1 MHRLLPAQGRPA
13 PGGHHFDPAISA
25 FGPGC
30 CNQDVGRYFEMSAQ
44 HTLHSHH
51 AAGLTGSGHAH
62 GSSAADRPKRN
73 EPSAWRS
80 TLSGASASLIG
91 IGLARFS
98 YTPLLPAIIAAHWF
112 AASSAAYLGAAN
124 LGGYLAGALLAG
136 PAAKRLPASAIIRG
150 MMLLAAAAFF
160 ACAWPIN
167 FAWFFAWRFVSG
179 ISGGALMVLAAPTIL
194 PHIAPSRRGL
204 VGGAIFMGVG
214 LGIAVSGTLVP
225 LLLRQGLF
233 QTWIGL
239 GVLALALTFVAWGG
253 WPAEA
258 TPAAAMHNVAPR
270 SVPTRRLRA
279 LYIEYGLNAVGLV
292 PHMIFLVDFVARGL
306 GQGLQAGAEYWVL
319 FGIGAVVGP
328 LLTGHLADRT
338 GFGPA
343 LRLAYIAQAVGVLLP
358 LLGLGAPGLIVSSL
372 VVGAFTPGIVPLALG
387 RVHELLAHHPAAHK
401 GAWSKATTSFAVL
414 QAAAAYG
421 LSFLFV
427 QSGGNYRLLF
437 EVGGVALA
445 LALAVDPVVGGR
457 RDPTETTP
465 QS

>member
-1 MHRLLPAQGRPA
+1 MSAPDALPSHPAAGHPGSGTAQG
-13 PGGHHFDPAISA
+13 
-25 FGPGC
+25 
-30 CNQDVGRYFEMSAQ
+30 
-44 HTLHSHH
+44 
-51 AAGLTGSGHAH
+51 
-62 GSSAADRPKRN
+62 SSSADRPQGH

-80 TLSGASASLIG
+80 TLSGACASLIG

-98 YTPLLPAIIAAHWF
+98 YTPLLPAIVAAHWF

-136 PAAKRLPASAIIRG
+136 PAAKHLPASAIIRG
-150 MMLLAAAAFF
+150 MMLLAVVGFF
-160 ACAWPIN
+160 ACAWPVN

-204 VGGAIFMGVG
+204 ASGAIFMGVG

-225 LLLRQGLF
+225 LLLRQGLM

-239 GVLALALTFVAWGG
+239 GVLALVLTLVAWGG
-253 WPAEA
+253 WPAQA
-258 TPAAAMHNVAPR
+258 PPAAATHSAASRPQ
-270 SVPTRRLRA
+270 PTLRLRA
-279 LYIEYGLNAVGLV
+279 LYLEYGLNAVGLV

-319 FGIGAVVGP
+319 FGIGAIVGP

-343 LRLAYIAQAVGVLLP
+343 LRLAYFAEAVGVLLP
-358 LLGLGAPGLIVSSL
+358 LLGLGTPGLIVSSL

-401 GAWSKATTSFAVL
+401 SAWSHATTSFAVL
-414 QAAAAYG
+414 QAVAAYG

-427 QSGGNYRLLF
+427 HSGGDYRLLF
-437 EVGGVALA
+437 GVGSIAMA
-445 LALAVDPVVGGR
+445 AALAVDLAVGTREATGTNSQ
-457 RDPTETTP
+457 P
-465 QS
+465 

>member
-1 MHRLLPAQGRPA
+1 
-13 PGGHHFDPAISA
+13 
-25 FGPGC
+25 
-30 CNQDVGRYFEMSAQ
+30 MSAQ
-44 HTLHSHH
+44 HALPSHH
-51 AAGLTGSGHAH
+51 VSGLAGHAQ
-62 GSSAADRPKRN
+62 GSPATDRPNRAA
-73 EPSAWRS
+73 PSAWRA

-136 PAAKRLPASAIIRG
+136 PAARRLPASLIIRS
-150 MMLLAAAAFF
+150 MMLLAAIAFF
-160 ACAWPIN
+160 ACAWPVD
-167 FAWFFAWRFVSG
+167 FAWFFAWRFASG

-204 VGGAIFMGVG
+204 VSGAIFMGVG
-214 LGIAVSGTLVP
+214 LGIAISGTLVP
-225 LLLRQGLF
+225 LLLRQGLV

-239 GVLALALTFVAWGG
+239 GVLALVLTVVAWGG
-253 WPAEA
+253 WPAQAAPAVA
-258 TPAAAMHNVAPR
+258 TRHAASR
-270 SVPTRRLRA
+270 SLPKLQLRA
-279 LYIEYGLNAVGLV
+279 LYLEYGLNAFGLV
-292 PHMIFLVDFVARGL
+292 PHMIFLVDFVVRGL

-343 LRLAYIAQAVGVLLP
+343 LRLAYFAQGAGVLLP
-358 LLGLGAPGLIVSSL
+358 VLGLGTPGLIVSSL
-372 VVGAFTPGIVPLALG
+372 VVGAFTPGIVPLVLG

-401 GAWSKATTSFAVL
+401 GAWSKATTSFAVF
-414 QAAAAYG
+414 QAVAAYG

-427 QSGGNYRLLF
+427 QSGGNYHLLF
-437 EVGGVALA
+437 ELGVVALA
-445 LALAVDPVVGGR
+445 AALAIDLIVGAVARDPAVVGPPAGKA
-457 RDPTETTP
+457 D
-465 QS
+465 